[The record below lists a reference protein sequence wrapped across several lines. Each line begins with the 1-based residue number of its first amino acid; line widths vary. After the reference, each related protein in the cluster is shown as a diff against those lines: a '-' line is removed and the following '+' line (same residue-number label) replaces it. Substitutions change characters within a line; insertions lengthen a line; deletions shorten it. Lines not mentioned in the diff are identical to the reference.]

1 MNNIYSLVSIN
12 EKEYIQAIS
21 YDKRKLENFL
31 ESDQLANFVIKDNT
45 QIYKL
50 YFINELGKMLLIPK
64 KDKKNI
70 TKLYGFNKISTKGC
84 ENILLDLSDVKYE
97 EVKKIFQFN
106 LSSNEILFDV
116 YYDEGIMNA

>member
-1 MNNIYSLVSIN
+1 MNKIYSLVSIN

-31 ESDQLANFVIKDNT
+31 EFDQLANFVIKENT

-84 ENILLDLSDVKYE
+84 KNILLDLSDVKYD
-97 EVKKIFQFN
+97 EVKKIFESD

-116 YYDEGIMNA
+116 YYNEGIMNA

>member
-97 EVKKIFQFN
+97 EVKKIFEFN

>member
-12 EKEYIQAIS
+12 ENEYIQAIS
-21 YDKRKLENFL
+21 YDKRKLENIL
-31 ESDQLANFVIKDNT
+31 QSDQLANFVIKDNT

-97 EVKKIFQFN
+97 EVKKIFEFN

>member
-12 EKEYIQAIS
+12 ENEYIQAIS
-21 YDKRKLENFL
+21 YDKRKLENIL
-31 ESDQLANFVIKDNT
+31 QSDQLANFVIKDNT

-50 YFINELGKMLLIPK
+50 YFINELGKMLLIRK

-97 EVKKIFQFN
+97 EVKKIFESD

-116 YYDEGIMNA
+116 YYNEGIMNA

>member
-12 EKEYIQAIS
+12 ENEYIQAIS
-21 YDKRKLENFL
+21 YDKRKLENIL
-31 ESDQLANFVIKDNT
+31 QSDQLANFVIKDNT

-70 TKLYGFNKISTKGC
+70 NKLYGFNKISTKGC

-97 EVKKIFQFN
+97 EVKKIFEFN